1 MKNILLNSLLFL
13 SLVSCGPAKEI
24 TSSASSKTE
33 PAPAIPL
40 YGTKWSLKK
49 IHTDTGVEELST
61 KAFIKFDAEKKSAG
75 GNGSCN
81 SFGSTATV
89 NNNEVSFS
97 NIFSTKM
104 YCEGVQKTEDS
115 FFKQLGKVNRFE
127 IVENKLSLYRDTAL
141 LLEFVSE

>member
-1 MKNILLNSLLFL
+1 MKLITFISTGAFLVMSAFFLKKETATPPSL
-13 SLVSCGPAKEI
+13 
-24 TSSASSKTE
+24 
-33 PAPAIPL
+33 
-40 YGTKWSLKK
+40 YDTKWLLRK
-49 IHTDTGVEELST
+49 IHTGPGVEEVET
-61 KAFIKFDAEKKSAG
+61 KAFIKFNAEKKSAG

-81 SFGSTATV
+81 NFGSTARV

-104 YCEGVQKTEDS
+104 YCEGVQKTEDT

-127 IVENKLSLYRDTAL
+127 IVEKRLLLYQDKEL

>member
-1 MKNILLNSLLFL
+1 MRRSTFMAAILMLLL
-13 SLVSCGPAKEI
+13 ACSPGKQAVSGKE
-24 TSSASSKTE
+24 TA
-33 PAPAIPL
+33 APATPL

-49 IHTDTGVEELST
+49 IHTETGTEEALT
-61 KAFIKFDAEKKSAG
+61 KAFIRFDQEKNSAG

-81 SFGSTATV
+81 GFGSTATV
-89 NNNEVSFS
+89 NNNEVSFA

-127 IVENKLSLYRDTAL
+127 IVENKLALYQDKEL
-141 LLEFVSE
+141 LLEFASE